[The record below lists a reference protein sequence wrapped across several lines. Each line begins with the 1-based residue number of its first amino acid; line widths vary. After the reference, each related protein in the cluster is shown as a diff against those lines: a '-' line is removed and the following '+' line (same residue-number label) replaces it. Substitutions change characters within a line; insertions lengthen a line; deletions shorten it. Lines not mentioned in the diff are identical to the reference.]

1 MMTTIIKRAE
11 PVRIAFD
18 VARQSMSQ
26 QSNGKGPVA
35 GAPKLTVLDASNVC
49 LDALKERL
57 RAESAS
63 GNPCLVTLEE
73 SEIEG
78 FESDLT
84 ANPLLD
90 FVFKPVSEKAL
101 SMRANRLADAASAIA
116 DREFELESVR
126 AELDRL
132 AYYDRM
138 TDLPNYEFFR
148 RYLSFQIRHAQ
159 RYSRRLAVLAVD
171 LKSIG
176 RLQSVLDADGIQHLL
191 AESSRRMV
199 RELRSYD
206 VVGQAPQMVP
216 LPDERML
223 TRIEGDRFLVLLS
236 EFRHL
241 QDVTGIVQRLLDAVS
256 EPMTIDGNVITP
268 TPKVGISLYPE
279 DGDNDDVLIKNA
291 VSALEFA
298 EDHRLGELGFFAESL
313 NDKIADRLLM
323 EARLRQAIE
332 SGAFHVLYQPKVSL
346 ADGKVTGFEALVRW
360 DDDELGMVPPNRFV
374 PIAEELGI
382 VGDITR
388 WMIRKV
394 CTQIRDWQARGI
406 SPPVVAVNLSGQ
418 DFMRSDFANYV
429 TEQLLEFEVP
439 PRNLE
444 FEITESAVIQDIETS
459 TAVLE
464 SLRYIGVKVA
474 LDDFGTGYSSLSY
487 LQRMP
492 VDTVKIDR
500 SFIKN
505 VTSDWNSAA
514 ITSGI
519 ITLSHILSLKV
530 VAEGV
535 ETDEQIQLLMDQS
548 CNEVQGAYYSMPL
561 PAAEAEV
568 WM

>member
-1 MMTTIIKRAE
+1 MTTITTTTE
-11 PVRIAFD
+11 SVRGNSDLAT
-18 VARQSMSQ
+18 QSMSQ
-26 QSNGKGPVA
+26 SKHRKGPMA
-35 GAPKLTVLDASNVC
+35 GAPKLTVLDAGSES
-49 LDALKERL
+49 LDALKEKL
-57 RAESAS
+57 RAECAS
-63 GNPCLVTLEE
+63 GNPCMVTLEE
-73 SEIEG
+73 AQIEG
-78 FESDLT
+78 FEADLT

-101 SMRANRLADAASAIA
+101 SLRLNRLADTATAIA
-116 DREFELESVR
+116 SREFELESVK

-148 RYLSFQIRHAQ
+148 RYLAFQIRHAE
-159 RYSRRLAVLAVD
+159 RYGRRLAVLAVD

-176 RLQSVLDADGIQHLL
+176 RLQSVLDADGIQQLL

-236 EFRHL
+236 EFRDL

-256 EPMTIDGNVITP
+256 EPMTIDGTVITP

-279 DGDNDDVLIKNA
+279 DGADDDVLIKNA
-291 VSALEFA
+291 VSALEFS
-298 EDHRLGELGFFAESL
+298 EGHRLGELGFFAESL

-323 EARLRQAIE
+323 EARLRQAVE
-332 SGAFHVLYQPKVSL
+332 TGAFNVLYQPKVALES
-346 ADGKVTGFEALVRW
+346 GQVTGFEALVRW
-360 DDDELGMVPPNRFV
+360 RDEELGEVTPDRFV
-374 PIAEELGI
+374 PLAEELGI

-388 WMIRKV
+388 WMVRKV
-394 CTQIRDWQARGI
+394 CEQIRDWQGRGI

-418 DFMRSDFANYV
+418 DFMRTDFANYV

-444 FEITESAVIQDIETS
+444 FEITESAVIQDMETS
-459 TAVLE
+459 TKVLE

-535 ETDEQIQLLMDQS
+535 ETDDQIQLLLDQN

-561 PAAEAEV
+561 AAEEAEV

>member
-1 MMTTIIKRAE
+1 
-11 PVRIAFD
+11 
-18 VARQSMSQ
+18 MSEQ
-26 QSNGKGPVA
+26 GNRRGPAA
-35 GAPKLTVLDASNVC
+35 GAPKLTVIDASSES
-49 LDALKERL
+49 LEDLKDRL
-57 RAESAS
+57 RTECAS
-63 GNPCLVTLEE
+63 GNPCMVTLEE
-73 SEIEG
+73 SEIDG
-78 FESDLT
+78 FEADLT

-90 FVFKPVSEKAL
+90 FVIKPVSERAL
-101 SMRANRLADAASAIA
+101 SMRLNRLADTASAIA
-116 DREFELESVR
+116 DREYELENVR

-138 TDLPNYEFFR
+138 TDLPNSEFFR
-148 RYLSFQIRHAQ
+148 RYLALQIRHAE
-159 RYSRRLAVLAVD
+159 RYGRRLAVLAVD

-176 RLQSVLDADGIQHLL
+176 RLQSVLDAEGIQQLL
-191 AESSRRMV
+191 VESSQRMV

-206 VVGQAPQMVP
+206 VVGQVPQMVP

-241 QDVTGIVQRLLDAVS
+241 QDVTGIVQRLLNAVA
-256 EPMTIDGNVITP
+256 EPMTIEGTVITP

-279 DGDNDDVLIKNA
+279 DGITDDVLIKNA
-291 VSALEFA
+291 VSALEFS
-298 EDHRLGELGFFAESL
+298 EGHRLGELGFFAESL
-313 NDKIADRLLM
+313 NDKIADRLVM
-323 EARLRQAIE
+323 EARLRNAIDC
-332 SGAFHVLYQPKVSL
+332 GAFDVLYQPKVALDS
-346 ADGKVTGFEALVRW
+346 GKVTGFEALVRW
-360 DDDELGMVPPNRFV
+360 DDEELGMVPPDRFV
-374 PIAEELGI
+374 PLAEELEI
-382 VGDITR
+382 VSDITR
-388 WMIRKV
+388 FMVRKV
-394 CTQIRDWQARGI
+394 CAQIRDWQGRGI

-418 DFMRSDFANYV
+418 DFMQPDFANYV
-429 TEQLLEFEVP
+429 TEQLLVFEVP

-459 TAVLE
+459 TRVLE

-500 SFIKN
+500 SFIRN

-561 PAAEAEV
+561 SAEEAEV

>member
-1 MMTTIIKRAE
+1 MTTISTRTE
-11 PVRIAFD
+11 PLRIGSD
-18 VARQSMSQ
+18 VARRAPQ
-26 QSNGKGPVA
+26 A
-35 GAPKLTVLDASNVC
+35 TAPKLTVLDASSES
-49 LDALKERL
+49 LEALKERL
-57 RAESAS
+57 RAECAS
-63 GNPCLVTLEE
+63 GNPCMVTLEE
-73 SEIEG
+73 AEIED

-90 FVFKPVSEKAL
+90 FVFKPISEKAL
-101 SMRANRLADAASAIA
+101 SIRLNRLADTASAIA
-116 DREFELESVR
+116 DREFELASAR

-138 TDLPNYEFFR
+138 TDLPNNQFFR
-148 RYLSFQIRHAQ
+148 RYLAFQIRHAE
-159 RYSRRLAVLAVD
+159 RYARRLAVLAVD
-171 LKSIG
+171 LKSLG

-241 QDVTGIVQRLLDAVS
+241 KDVTCIVQRLLDAVS
-256 EPMTIDGNVITP
+256 EPLAIDDTVITP
-268 TPKVGISLYPE
+268 TPRVGISLYPE
-279 DGDNDDVLIKNA
+279 DGAHDDVLIKNA

-298 EDHRLGELGFFAESL
+298 DGHRLGKLGFFAESL
-313 NDKIADRLLM
+313 NDTIADRLRM
-323 EARLRQAIE
+323 EARLREAVE
-332 SGAFHVLYQPKVSL
+332 TGAFHVLYQPKVSL
-346 ADGKVTGFEALVRW
+346 EDGKVTGFEALVRW
-360 DDDELGMVPPNRFV
+360 DDAELGVVPPDRFV
-374 PIAEELGI
+374 PLAEELGI

-388 WMIRKV
+388 WMVREV
-394 CTQIRDWQARGI
+394 CAQIRDWQRKGI
-406 SPPVVAVNLSGQ
+406 SPPAVAVNLSGQ
-418 DFMRSDFANYV
+418 DFVRPDFANYV

-444 FEITESAVIQDIETS
+444 FEITESAVIQDLETS
-459 TAVLE
+459 TEVLE

-561 PAAEAEV
+561 PAEEAEV

>member
-1 MMTTIIKRAE
+1 MRMASE
-11 PVRIAFD
+11 E
-18 VARQSMSQ
+18 ARQSMTEQ
-26 QSNGKGPVA
+26 KTKGRLMT
-35 GAPKLTVLDASNVC
+35 GAPRLVVLDSASEG

-57 RAESAS
+57 RAECAS
-63 GNPCLVTLEE
+63 GNPCMVKLD
-73 SEIEG
+73 EG
-78 FESDLT
+78 EFEGIESDLT
-84 ANPLLD
+84 TNPLLD
-90 FVFKPVSEKAL
+90 FVFKPVSDRAMAARL
-101 SMRANRLADAASAIA
+101 SRLADTASAIA
-116 DREFELESVR
+116 DREQELENVK

-148 RYLSFQIRHAQ
+148 RYLAFQLRHAE
-159 RYSRRLAVLAVD
+159 RYGRRLAVLAVD

-176 RLQSVLDADGIQHLL
+176 RLQSVLDAEGIQQML
-191 AESSRRMV
+191 AESSQRMV

-241 QDVTGIVQRLLDAVS
+241 KDVTGIVQRLLHAVA
-256 EPMTIDGNVITP
+256 EPMTIDDTVITP

-279 DGDNDDVLIKNA
+279 DGAHDDVLIRNA
-291 VSALEFA
+291 VSALEFS
-298 EDHRLGELGFFAESL
+298 EDHRLGELGFFAASL

-323 EARLRQAIE
+323 ETRLRKAIDA
-332 SGAFHVLYQPKVSL
+332 GAFNVLYQPKVSL
-346 ADGKVTGFEALVRW
+346 ESGKVTGFEALVRW
-360 DDDELGMVPPNRFV
+360 EDDKLGRVPPDKFV
-374 PIAEELGI
+374 PLAEELG
-382 VGDITR
+382 VVADITR
-388 WMIRKV
+388 WMVREV
-394 CTQIRDWQARGI
+394 CAQIRDWQGRGI

-418 DFMRSDFANYV
+418 DFLRPDFANFV

-444 FEITESAVIQDIETS
+444 FEITESAVIEDMDTS
-459 TAVLE
+459 TKVLE

-500 SFIKN
+500 SFIRN

-561 PAAEAEV
+561 PAEEAEI

>member
-1 MMTTIIKRAE
+1 MTTIATRTDTVQISA
-11 PVRIAFD
+11 D
-18 VARQSMSQ
+18 VPIENERRQ
-26 QSNGKGPVA
+26 GRKGPA
-35 GAPKLTVLDASNVC
+35 SGMPKLTVLDAASGS
-49 LDALKERL
+49 LEELKERL
-57 RAESAS
+57 RSECAS
-63 GNPCLVTLEE
+63 GNPCMVTLEE
-73 SEIEG
+73 AEIES
-78 FESDLT
+78 FEADLT
-84 ANPLLD
+84 TNPLLD
-90 FVFKPVSEKAL
+90 FMFKPVSEKAL
-101 SMRANRLADAASAIA
+101 SMRLSRLADTATALA
-116 DREFELESVR
+116 DRELELETVR

-148 RYLSFQIRHAQ
+148 RYLTFQLRHAE
-159 RYSRRLAVLAVD
+159 RYGRRLAVLAVD

-176 RLQSVLDADGIQHLL
+176 RLQSVLDVDGIQQLL
-191 AESSRRMV
+191 GESSRRMV
-199 RELRSYD
+199 KELRSYD

-236 EFRHL
+236 EFRDL
-241 QDVTGIVQRLLDAVS
+241 KDVTGIVQRLLEAVS
-256 EPMTIDGNVITP
+256 EPLTIDDNVITP
-268 TPKVGISLYPE
+268 TPKVGISVYPE
-279 DGDNDDVLIKNA
+279 DGADDDVLIKNA
-291 VSALEFA
+291 VSALEFS
-298 EDHRLGELGFFAESL
+298 ENHRLGELGFYAESL
-313 NDKIADRLLM
+313 NDRIADRLLM
-323 EARLRQAIE
+323 EARLRSAIE
-332 SGAFHVLYQPKVSL
+332 TGAFNVLYQPKVSL
-346 ADGKVTGFEALVRW
+346 DSGKVTGFEALVRW
-360 DDDELGMVPPNRFV
+360 QDEELGQVTPDRFV
-374 PIAEELGI
+374 PLAEELGI

-388 WMIRKV
+388 WMVRKV
-394 CTQIRDWQARGI
+394 CEQIRDWQGRGI

-418 DFMRSDFANYV
+418 DFTRPDFANYV

-459 TAVLE
+459 TKVLE

-500 SFIKN
+500 SFIRN

-535 ETDEQIQLLMDQS
+535 ETDEQIQLLMDQN

-561 PAAEAEV
+561 SAEEAEL

>member
-1 MMTTIIKRAE
+1 
-11 PVRIAFD
+11 
-18 VARQSMSQ
+18 MSEQ
-26 QSNGKGPVA
+26 GNRRGPAA
-35 GAPKLTVLDASNVC
+35 GAPKLTVIDASSES
-49 LDALKERL
+49 LEDLKDRL
-57 RAESAS
+57 RSECAS
-63 GNPCLVTLEE
+63 GNPCMVTLEE
-73 SEIEG
+73 SEIDG
-78 FESDLT
+78 FEADLT

-90 FVFKPVSEKAL
+90 FVIKPVSERAL
-101 SMRANRLADAASAIA
+101 SMRLNRLADTASAIA
-116 DREFELESVR
+116 DREYELENVR

-138 TDLPNYEFFR
+138 TDLPNSEFFR
-148 RYLSFQIRHAQ
+148 RYLAFQIRHAE
-159 RYSRRLAVLAVD
+159 RYGRRLAVLAVD

-176 RLQSVLDADGIQHLL
+176 RLQSVLDADGIQQLL
-191 AESSRRMV
+191 AESSQRMV

-206 VVGQAPQMVP
+206 VVGQVPQMVP

-241 QDVTGIVQRLLDAVS
+241 QDVTGIVQRLLKAVA
-256 EPMTIDGNVITP
+256 EPMTIDGTAITP

-279 DGDNDDVLIKNA
+279 DGTTDDVLIKNA
-291 VSALEFA
+291 VSALEFS
-298 EDHRLGELGFFAESL
+298 EGHRLGELGFFAESL
-313 NDKIADRLLM
+313 NDKIADRLVM
-323 EARLRQAIE
+323 EARLRNAIDC
-332 SGAFHVLYQPKVSL
+332 GAFDVLYQPKVALDS
-346 ADGKVTGFEALVRW
+346 GKVTGFEALVRW
-360 DDDELGMVPPNRFV
+360 DDEELGMVPPDRFV
-374 PIAEELGI
+374 PLAEELEI
-382 VGDITR
+382 VSDITR
-388 WMIRKV
+388 FMVRKV
-394 CTQIRDWQARGI
+394 CAQIRDWQGRGI

-418 DFMRSDFANYV
+418 DFMQPDFANYV
-429 TEQLLEFEVP
+429 TEQLLVFEVP

-459 TAVLE
+459 TRVLE

-500 SFIKN
+500 SFIRN

-561 PAAEAEV
+561 SAEEAEV

>member
-1 MMTTIIKRAE
+1 
-11 PVRIAFD
+11 
-18 VARQSMSQ
+18 MS
-26 QSNGKGPVA
+26 
-35 GAPKLTVLDASNVC
+35 L
-49 LDALKERL
+49 RL
-57 RAESAS
+57 
-63 GNPCLVTLEE
+63 
-73 SEIEG
+73 
-78 FESDLT
+78 
-84 ANPLLD
+84 
-90 FVFKPVSEKAL
+90 
-101 SMRANRLADAASAIA
+101 NRLADTATVIA
-116 DREFELESVR
+116 DREHELESVK

-148 RYLSFQIRHAQ
+148 RYLSFQLRHAE
-159 RYSRRLAVLAVD
+159 RYGRRLAVLAVD

-176 RLQSVLDADGIQHLL
+176 RLQSVLDADGIQQLL
-191 AESSRRMV
+191 AESSQRMV

-206 VVGQAPQMVP
+206 VVGQAPQMIP

-241 QDVTGIVQRLLDAVS
+241 KDVTGIVQRLLSAIS
-256 EPMTIDGNVITP
+256 EPMTIDNTVITP

-279 DGDNDDVLIKNA
+279 DGGSDDVLIKNA
-291 VSALEFA
+291 VSALEFS
-298 EDHRLGELGFFAESL
+298 EDHRLGELGFFAASL
-313 NDKIADRLLM
+313 NDRIADRLLM
-323 EARLRQAIE
+323 ETRLRKAIE
-332 SGAFHVLYQPKVSL
+332 EGAFNVLYQPKVSL
-346 ADGKVTGFEALVRW
+346 ESGKVTGFEALVRW
-360 DDDELGMVPPNRFV
+360 EDEELGRVPPDKFV
-374 PIAEELGI
+374 PLAEELG
-382 VGDITR
+382 VVADITR
-388 WMIRKV
+388 WMVRKV
-394 CTQIRDWQARGI
+394 CTQIRDWQGRGI

-418 DFMRSDFANYV
+418 DFLRSDFANFV

-444 FEITESAVIQDIETS
+444 FEITESAVIQDVETS
-459 TAVLE
+459 TKVLE

-500 SFIKN
+500 SFIRN

-561 PAAEAEV
+561 PAEEAEI